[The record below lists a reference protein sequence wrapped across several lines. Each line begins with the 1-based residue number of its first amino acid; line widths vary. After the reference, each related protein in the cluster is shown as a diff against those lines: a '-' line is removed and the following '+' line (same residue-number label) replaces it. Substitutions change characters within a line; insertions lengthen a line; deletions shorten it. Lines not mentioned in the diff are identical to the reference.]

1 MHALVEHGE
10 RAQAI
15 KEYARCR
22 EAFRRILE
30 TEPSGETRALHEA
43 IKRLPIPLESPTV
56 ASSRGTIGM
65 SETRPAHAGEPARQR
80 LRVGVVPFVT
90 IGSSAGDA
98 LAFSLA
104 QEVAAAL
111 ARFRWFDVIASHA
124 FEPQARAFDLALQ
137 DRGLDY
143 AIDGTLT
150 AVNGR
155 LQISVRLLQM
165 SGCARPV
172 WSEKFEAS
180 LDDLG
185 CLDEIVPA
193 PVVARIDPVILFRE
207 ASAPPREPLSA
218 TALTVR
224 AMPMLYSMER
234 PIFEEAGRIL
244 EEAVRREPD
253 HALAAAWAAYW
264 QVYHVGQ
271 GWTQDVAG
279 ACKRA
284 HELSLR
290 AIRLDPNNAEALAIY
305 GHLCSY
311 LNRDFDAALHYFDRA
326 LKLNPSLGLAW
337 TLSAATFCYIGEP
350 ETALARLDHYRELA
364 PFDPYLS
371 FFETIYPN
379 AHMLSGNY
387 EQAIKVGR
395 RTVRANP
402 EFVNGY
408 KALIA
413 SLGHLGCIDE
423 ATHYRALLAQCEP
436 SFSIERFVKSYP
448 FQQDADR
455 QRYAEG
461 LRLAGVPESERAP
474 SQPLAGL

>member
-1 MHALVEHGE
+1 MA
-10 RAQAI
+10 
-15 KEYARCR
+15 
-22 EAFRRILE
+22 
-30 TEPSGETRALHEA
+30 SG
-43 IKRLPIPLESPTV
+43 
-56 ASSRGTIGM
+56 RGCIGA
-65 SETRPAHAGEPARQR
+65 SETHLAHAGEPARRR
-80 LRVGVVPFVT
+80 LRVVVVPFVT
-90 IGSSAGDA
+90 FGPSAWDG

-104 QEVAAAL
+104 QEIAAAL
-111 ARFRWFDVIASHA
+111 ARFRWFDVIASHT

-137 DRGLDY
+137 DKGLDY
-143 AIDGTLT
+143 AVDGTLT
-150 AVNGR
+150 AVNRR
-155 LQISVRLLQM
+155 LQISVRLLHM

-172 WSEKFEAS
+172 WREKLEAS

-185 CLDEIVPA
+185 RLDEIVTA
-193 PVVARIDPVILFRE
+193 RVAARIDPMILFRE
-207 ASAPPREPLSA
+207 ASAPRKPLSA

-234 PIFEEAGRIL
+234 PTFEEAGRIL

-264 QVYHVGQ
+264 QVYYVGQ

-290 AIRLDPNNAEALAIY
+290 AIRLDPDDAETLAIY

-326 LKLNPSLGLAW
+326 LRLNPNLGLAW
-337 TLSAATFCYIGEP
+337 ALSAATFCYIGEP
-350 ETALARLDHYRELA
+350 DTALARLDHYRELA
-364 PFDPYLS
+364 PFDPYFG

-413 SLGHLGCIDE
+413 SLGHLGRIDE

-436 SFSIERFVKSYP
+436 GFSIERFVKSYS
-448 FQQDADR
+448 FQQDAPR

-474 SQPLAGL
+474 PQTLARR